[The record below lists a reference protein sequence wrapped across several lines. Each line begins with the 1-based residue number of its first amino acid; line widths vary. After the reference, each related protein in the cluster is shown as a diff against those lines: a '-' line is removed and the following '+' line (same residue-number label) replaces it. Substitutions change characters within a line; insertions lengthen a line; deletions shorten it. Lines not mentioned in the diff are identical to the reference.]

1 MLLGVLLI
9 ASVPVALAAEEGNR
23 ELANALVDASDKV
36 LIEQGV
42 CKDKKD
48 CVAKELVFFEAERRD
63 SVYLSLY
70 NVRNASAIEKIVSI
84 CLQKYEENQRKKTIV
99 LLVRDRPHR
108 EYGTWQ
114 KIFGDSPI
122 EVRLK
127 GE

>member
-9 ASVPVALAAEEGNR
+9 ASIPVALAAEEGSR

-99 LLVRDRPHR
+99 LSVWDKPHR
-108 EYGTWQ
+108 EYGLW
-114 KIFGDSPI
+114 KGSPSI
-122 EVRLK
+122 EVRFK